1 MSGAPPE
8 LEHVMSAIAKKSMSA
23 TVALILFGM
32 LALFA
37 GEKWL
42 VVLIP
47 AAVLVWYGA
56 APKLRSGRN

>member
-1 MSGAPPE
+1 
-8 LEHVMSAIAKKSMSA
+8 MSANAKKSMSV
-23 TVALILFGM
+23 TIALVLFGM
-32 LALFA
+32 LALLT

-47 AAVLVWYGA
+47 AAALVWYGA